1 MKKKYLFSTV
11 LLLFLIS
18 CDLKSASD
26 YFNMA
31 SRLETQG
38 DIKGAIKLLDQAIEK
53 DPKYLPAYI
62 NRGVDK
68 ALLGDYRS
76 AIADYNSVIKIA
88 PANTLA
94 LFNRAKNEERLQNYL
109 AAIDDLGRAINS
121 KGGEN
126 LTIDLR
132 QDSPIENGAEYDV
145 PSGEIRFERA
155 FIFYKIGNLR
165 KAYQDLNACISQ
177 NYQMCPCLRMRGSI
191 YLAYGKKEQGMNDLR
206 EAVMLG
212 DTAALRMYNQT
223 R

>member
-1 MKKKYLFSTV
+1 MKRIRLS
-11 LLLFLIS
+11 LLLLLIS
-18 CDLKSASD
+18 CDPRSASD
-26 YFNMA
+26 YLNIA

-38 DIKGAIKLLDQAIEK
+38 DIKGAIRLLDQAIEK

-76 AIADYNSVIKIA
+76 AIDDYNTVIKIA
-88 PANTLA
+88 PTNTLA

-109 AAIDDLGRAINS
+109 AAIDDLGKAIDS

-126 LTIDLR
+126 LTIDLSP
-132 QDSPIENGAEYDV
+132 DSPVENGAEYDV

-155 FIFYKIGNLR
+155 FIFYKIRDLK
-165 KAYQDLNACISQ
+165 KAYRDLNACISQ
-177 NYQMCPCLRMRGSI
+177 NYQVCPSLRMRGAI
-191 YLAYGKKEQGMNDLR
+191 YLFYGKKQQGMNDLR

-212 DTAALRMYNQT
+212 DTTALRIYNQQAK
-223 R
+223 